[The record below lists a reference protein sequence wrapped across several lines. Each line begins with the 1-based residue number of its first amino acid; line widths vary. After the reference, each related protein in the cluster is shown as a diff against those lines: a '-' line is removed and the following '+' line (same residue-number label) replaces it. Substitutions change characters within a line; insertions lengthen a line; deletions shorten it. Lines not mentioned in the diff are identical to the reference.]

1 MVTMDATYDRTLL
14 TQTQLSHFLE
24 KVSICHLFAADQW
37 FHPLI
42 TLKFSLDVILWYR
55 KRT

>member
-1 MVTMDATYDRTLL
+1 MVTMDATYNRTLL

-42 TLKFSLDVILWYR
+42 TLKYSLDVILWYR